1 MIDVN
6 SLWNHYRN
14 LLIFTAVT
22 QAIIQPENIQLF
34 QFKSF
39 KTAFYLGP
47 FHKLHFG
54 RHRGDGHRYEA
65 LGYA

>member
-22 QAIIQPENIQLF
+22 LAIIQPENIQLF

-47 FHKLHFG
+47 LYTPF
-54 RHRGDGHRYEA
+54 RVDIA
-65 LGYA
+65 LYHTSISATIV